1 MNNQR
6 FFQNHTGKS
15 CGGAPSNTIM
25 QTLVVLFNPKMA
37 GGMGGGGQFDSPLWF
52 FENCIF

>member
-25 QTLVVLFNPKMA
+25 QTLLVLFNPKMA